1 MPSGRPFRP
10 KPLGSAST
18 GWPVTFQAVSRLGFC
33 QNETL
38 R

>member
-1 MPSGRPFRP
+1 MPSGRPFLP

-33 QNETL
+33 QNDTL